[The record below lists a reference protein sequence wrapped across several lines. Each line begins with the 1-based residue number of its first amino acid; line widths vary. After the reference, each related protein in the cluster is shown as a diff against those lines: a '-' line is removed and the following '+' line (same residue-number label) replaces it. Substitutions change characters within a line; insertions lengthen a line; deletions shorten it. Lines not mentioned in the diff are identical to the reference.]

1 MRDPVPAHKGQGSA
15 STILVV
21 EDEVL
26 IRLHV
31 AEELREAGFPVLEAA
46 DAGEALAILGHV
58 DGVELIATDLRMPG
72 ELDGLALA
80 RQVRVR
86 IPSYQSRADVWQLCF
101 TGTCPRCSIFQ
112 AFEDRSVRAADLA
125 IAAESGTWRLRL
137 VKVP

>member
-1 MRDPVPAHKGQGSA
+1 MRDPVPVNKDQGSA

-46 DAGEALAILGHV
+46 DAGEALEILSHV

-80 RQVRVR
+80 RKVRLEFPHIKVVLMSGNYVSPEPALDAVFCKPLKIEAFVR
-86 IPSYQSRADVWQLCF
+86 QIQQSLQRAEHGGC
-101 TGTCPRCSIFQ
+101 GGR
-112 AFEDRSVRAADLA
+112 
-125 IAAESGTWRLRL
+125 
-137 VKVP
+137 